1 MWTVGWDEAGEVGR
15 VSGCSIFQGMGGSLD
30 GKPEGFL
37 TRLGTEFGDHLEYTL
52 KAFRKECNYF

>member
-30 GKPEGFL
+30 GKPCRIL
-37 TRLGTEFGDHLEYTL
+37 LL
-52 KAFRKECNYF
+52 